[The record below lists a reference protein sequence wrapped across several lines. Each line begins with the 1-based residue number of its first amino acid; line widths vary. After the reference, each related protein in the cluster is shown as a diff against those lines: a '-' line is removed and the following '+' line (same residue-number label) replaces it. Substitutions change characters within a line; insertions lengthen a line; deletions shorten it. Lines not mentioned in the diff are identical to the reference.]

1 MATCTCSDSAYT
13 MLKYFVLIGRNLRRN
28 VLRTT
33 LTALGTMVLV
43 FVVTLI
49 WSILHLL
56 DSVMAEKDSNLK
68 AIITE
73 RWQIPSQMP
82 YAYAAPLSEGAARNP
97 GDIKPQDAMTWQ
109 FFGGSLSLEKRSRED
124 LVFAFAME
132 PKKLVT
138 MMDDLDNLPPDLDRV
153 LRENIAKMEA
163 NRQAMLIGEE
173 KLKKIKQKVGDRIK
187 LYSINFKDI
196 NLEFEIIGTLPPG
209 RYDETAVINCDYLNR
224 ALDNY
229 RSRDGKKHPLAGKS
243 LNLVWIRVADL
254 EQFSQVADQ
263 LANSPL
269 FTDPA
274 VKCET
279 ASSGIASFL
288 EAYRDLIWGMRW
300 LLSPAILVTLS
311 LVISNAISI
320 SVRERRLEMA
330 VLKVLGFQPWQLL
343 WLVLGEALLIGV
355 LAGLTSAGGTYWI
368 INNYLGGV
376 KFPIAFF
383 PAFMIPFDAIWW
395 GIAIGTLTSLAGSIM
410 PAWSARK
417 VKVSDVFAKVA

>member
-1 MATCTCSDSAYT
+1 MF
-13 MLKYFVLIGRNLRRN
+13 KYVLLIAKNLRRN

-43 FVVTLI
+43 FVVTLV

-56 DSVMAEKDSNLK
+56 DTIVTEKNTNLK

-82 YAYAAPLSEGAARNP
+82 FAYANSLSEGAAREP
-97 GDIKPQDAMTWQ
+97 GDIKPIDSMTWQ
-109 FFGGSLSLEKRSRED
+109 FYGGSLSPGKWTRDE

-132 PKKLVT
+132 PKKLGT
-138 MMDDLDNLPPDLDRV
+138 MMDDLELTRLPKEQAAELA
-153 LRENIAKMEA
+153 ENIRKMEK
-163 NRQAMLIGEE
+163 NRQSILLGRE
-173 KLKKIKQKVGDRIK
+173 KLEQIHKQVGERIK

-196 NLEFEIIGTLPPG
+196 DLELEIVGTLPAG
-209 RYDETAVINCDYLNR
+209 RYDQTAVINRDYLNA

-229 RSRDGKKHPLAGKS
+229 PRTHAGKKHPMADKS
-243 LNLVWIRVADL
+243 LNLVWVMVANNED
-254 EQFSQVADQ
+254 FSKLADQ
-263 LANSPL
+263 IANSPL
-269 FTDPA
+269 YGDPA

-288 EAYRDLIWGMRW
+288 EAYKDLIWGMRW

-320 SVRERRLEMA
+320 SVRERRMEMA
-330 VLKVLGFQPWQLL
+330 VLKVLGFRPWQLL
-343 WLVLGEALLIGV
+343 TLVLGEALLIGV
-355 LAGLTSAGGTYWI
+355 LAGLASAGATYWVV
-368 INNYLGGV
+368 NNWLGGV
-376 KFPIAFF
+376 KFPIAF
-383 PAFMIPFDAIWW
+383 IPIFFIPTAALWW
-395 GIAIGTLTSLAGSIM
+395 GLAIGMITSLAGSIM

-417 VKVSDVFAKVA
+417 VKVSDVFSKVA